1 MAPTAEPEGKYYP
14 TRFRERLS
22 IQKKYDDI
30 FSCVVEKALM
40 DTSLRP
46 VTPSTLRNKL
56 RKRASSECLPVKTR
70 VRFDSERCVRYSSS
84 SEDSG
89 RSSTTELEDEDI
101 VIIEKELSSIQCTCG
116 SYVQTHSKLHEHIVT
131 EHSSS
136 AFACCPECGA
146 PEVVL
151 RNKYLCRICN
161 VYSENLEDHLRIHY
175 QDRTGGGALME
186 CRTCYKTFQTVQEVR
201 LHEQFSHGTQR
212 SRTVSK
218 HLCDYCELEF
228 SSKHLRDVHLVSH
241 FDRVIGSVWERI
253 EQMQCEYTDQRLVN
267 QCPICFSVMGS
278 RKSFKLH
285 IIQKHLTK
293 NPESF
298 MDILNRPSFMDK
310 FPSVKQDAKTLP
322 ITNSVDSVL
331 VKFELKEEPKDL

>member
-1 MAPTAEPEGKYYP
+1 MCALRIVVLDFSSFPSPAVLLKRWKKADQNLSTTEYSHEKIWYFVKFKLLRWPPQLNLKGQLLVLLFRKYYP

-40 DTSLRP
+40 DTSLRS
-46 VTPSTLRNKL
+46 VTPSTLRNK
-56 RKRASSECLPVKTR
+56 
-70 VRFDSERCVRYSSS
+70 
-84 SEDSG
+84 
-89 RSSTTELEDEDI
+89 
-101 VIIEKELSSIQCTCG
+101 
-116 SYVQTHSKLHEHIVT
+116 HSP
-131 EHSSS
+131 S
-136 AFACCPECGA
+136 AFACCPECGS